1 MTSDGTSAS
10 VGGAVVSGRSV
21 GGAVVSGRSV
31 AARDVA
37 GMSGVVGVV
46 SGMSVETWVVRGGYV
61 SKVPKNDPEQ
71 RQYKFSSRSARCKF
85 NKIFGEIRQRPT
97 IPTTYCNSRQQ
108 KRLPECNAVRNSL
121 KRQID
126 VF

>member
-1 MTSDGTSAS
+1 MTSDGTSVSVVAS
-10 VGGAVVSGRSV
+10 VVSGRSV

-31 AARDVA
+31 VA
-37 GMSGVVGVV
+37 SVVSGRSVGGAVV
-46 SGMSVETWVVRGGYV
+46 SGMSVVTGVVSGAYV